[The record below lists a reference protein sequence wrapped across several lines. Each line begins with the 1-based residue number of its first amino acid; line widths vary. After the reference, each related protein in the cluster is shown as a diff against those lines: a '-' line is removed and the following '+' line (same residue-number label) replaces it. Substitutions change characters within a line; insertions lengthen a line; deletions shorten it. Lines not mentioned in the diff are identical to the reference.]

1 MLTNSAIVAH
11 GDPHYRRLMDQD
23 TFMHKTVFDFSDRHV
38 FVAGGSSGINLGI
51 ARAFS
56 QAGARLSLMSRSLD
70 KVQAA
75 AQGLRESGREA
86 QGFSA
91 DVRQPDAVQDAL
103 VRACQACGPID
114 VLISGAAGN
123 FLASA
128 LEMSPNAF
136 KTVVDIDL
144 LGSFNVVRLAHA
156 HLRQPG
162 ACVIQISAGQAF
174 TPTPFQAHVCAAK
187 AGVDMLTQVLALEW
201 GAQGIRIN
209 SIVPGPIADTEGL
222 KRLAPTQ
229 ADLQAMSRRVPLQ
242 RLGRMED
249 VARMAMM
256 LASDWGS
263 FVTGAVIPVD
273 GGLSLTGPR
282 DFSAAA
288 AASRQ
293 ARS

>member
-1 MLTNSAIVAH
+1 
-11 GDPHYRRLMDQD
+11 MDLRTDQ
-23 TFMHKTVFDFSDRHV
+23 FRGRHV

-51 ARAFS
+51 AKAFAR
-56 QAGARLSLMSRSLD
+56 AGARLFIISRSAD
-70 KVQAA
+70 KVAA
-75 AQGLRESGREA
+75 AVAQLQALGAEA
-86 QGFSA
+86 QGQSA
-91 DVRQPDAVQDAL
+91 DVRQPEALSAAYTQAVA
-103 VRACQACGPID
+103 RFGPID
-114 VLISGAAGN
+114 VLVSGAAGN

-128 LEMSPNAF
+128 LDMSPNAF

-162 ACVIQISAGQAF
+162 ACVIQISASQAF

-201 GAQGIRIN
+201 GGQGIRIN

-222 KRLAPTQ
+222 RRLAPGE
-229 ADLQAMSRRVPLQ
+229 AALAAMAERVPLK
-242 RLGRMED
+242 RLGRLED
-249 VARMAMM
+249 IARMAML

-263 FVTGAVIPVD
+263 YITGAVIPVD

-288 AASRQ
+288 GAAQRG
-293 ARS
+293 RG

>member
-1 MLTNSAIVAH
+1 MHAH
-11 GDPHYRRLMDQD
+11 P
-23 TFMHKTVFDFSDRHV
+23 FDFSGRHV

-51 ARAFS
+51 ARSFS
-56 QAGARLSLMSRSLD
+56 QAGARLSLMSRSMD
-70 KVQAA
+70 KLASAVQGLQ
-75 AQGLRESGREA
+75 AQGGQA

-91 DVRQPDAVQDAL
+91 DVRQPQAVQSAL
-103 VRACQACGPID
+103 SQACANYGPID
-114 VLISGAAGN
+114 VLVSGAAGN

-128 LEMSPNAF
+128 LDMSPNAF

-144 LGSFNVVRLAHA
+144 LGSFNVVRLAHG

-209 SIVPGPIADTEGL
+209 SIVPGPIEDTEGL
-222 KRLAPTQ
+222 KRLAPTAATLDVMRQ
-229 ADLQAMSRRVPLQ
+229 RVPLK
-242 RLGRMED
+242 RLGRQED
-249 VARMAMM
+249 VSRLALM
-256 LASDWGS
+256 LASEWGS
-263 FVTGAVIPVD
+263 FITGAVIPVD
-273 GGLSLTGPR
+273 GGLALTGPR

-288 AASRQ
+288 EAGRRSR
-293 ARS
+293 A